1 MDDGVELIIFEVNQ
15 QVIAEPD
22 TKEMVIDEPQDALD
36 LMASASYQGASSVI
50 LYETNLN
57 PAFFDLRSGL
67 AGEVMLKFTNYRMKL
82 AVIGEFEKYRSKS
95 LQAFIGESN
104 RGNQFFFVPDREAA
118 IQKLRKSTTTG

>member
-1 MDDGVELIIFEVNQ
+1 MDDGVELIIFDVKQ

-22 TKEMVIDEPQDALD
+22 TKQMVIDEPQDALD
-36 LMASASYQGASSVI
+36 LMANASYQGAGSVI

-82 AVIGEFEKYRSKS
+82 AVIGEFEKYQSKS
-95 LQAFIGESN
+95 LQALIAESN

-118 IQKLRKSTTTG
+118 IHKLVK

>member
-1 MDDGVELIIFEVNQ
+1 MDDGVELIIFDVKQ

-22 TKEMVIDEPQDALD
+22 TKQMVIDEPQDALD
-36 LMASASYQGASSVI
+36 LMANASYQGAGSVI

-67 AGEVMLKFTNYRMKL
+67 AGEVMLRFTNYRMKL
-82 AVIGEFEKYRSKS
+82 AVIGDFEKYQSKS
-95 LQAFIGESN
+95 LQALIAESN

-118 IQKLRKSTTTG
+118 IHKLVK

>member
-1 MDDGVELIIFEVNQ
+1 MDDGVELIIFEVNR

-22 TKEMVIDEPQDALD
+22 TKLMVIDEPQDALD
-36 LMASASYQGASSVI
+36 LMANSSYQGAGSII

-82 AVIGEFEKYRSKS
+82 AVIGEFEKYQSKS
-95 LQAFIGESN
+95 LQALIAESN

-118 IQKLRKSTTTG
+118 IHKLVK